1 MEQKEGLSKESIQ
14 YNHQDLDQEQRMD
27 VNPLQL
33 NTQNIH
39 IHVRNNINNYCG
51 KITGTTYQ
59 GKSKDIVP
67 NATIFLFFGSECK
80 QPVYKTSSDNNGN
93 FVIEELPPG
102 YYTIFAEYKS
112 ILSYR
117 SHYIKVLPGQTVHQ
131 SILLK

>member
-80 QPVYKTSSDNNGN
+80 QPVYKAR
-93 FVIEELPPG
+93 
-102 YYTIFAEYKS
+102 TIMET
-112 ILSYR
+112 L
-117 SHYIKVLPGQTVHQ
+117 
-131 SILLK
+131 LLKNCPPVITPYLPNTNQF